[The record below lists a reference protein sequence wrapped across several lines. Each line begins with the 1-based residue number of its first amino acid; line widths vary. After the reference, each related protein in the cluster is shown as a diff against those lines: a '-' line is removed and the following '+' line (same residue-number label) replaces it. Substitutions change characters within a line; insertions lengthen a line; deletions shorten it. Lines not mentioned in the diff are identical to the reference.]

1 MRVQIIE
8 TGEVKDF
15 EDSYALRLIEQGD
28 AILVSG
34 DTPPTPTPEPIDPSQ
49 YAALIQE
56 LQATTADM
64 QTQID
69 GLRADASDDR
79 VFANMYQSIA
89 QAQER
94 QLEYTEEHLQE
105 EIDAMSGADEGGE

>member
-1 MRVQIIE
+1 MMRVQIIA
-8 TGEVKDF
+8 TGEVIDY

-34 DTPPTPTPEPIDPSQ
+34 DTPPTPQPEPIDPSQ
-49 YAALIQE
+49 YSALIQE
-56 LQATTADM
+56 LQGQTADL
-64 QTQID
+64 QSQINA
-69 GLRADASDDR
+69 LSANASDDK

-94 QLEYTEEHLQE
+94 KLEYDEAHLQE
-105 EIDAMSGADEGGE
+105 EIDAIAGEGEA

>member
-1 MRVQIIE
+1 MSMKVQMLD
-8 TGEVKDF
+8 TGDVYEY

-34 DTPPTPTPEPIDPSQ
+34 DTPVTPQPEPIDPSQ
-49 YAALIQE
+49 YSALIQE
-56 LQATTADM
+56 LQVTTTAM
-64 QTQID
+64 QTEID
-69 GLRADASDDR
+69 TLKANASDDK

-94 QLEYTEEHLQE
+94 KLEYDEAILQE
-105 EIDAMSGADEGGE
+105 EIETMAGEGEA

>member
-1 MRVQIIE
+1 
-8 TGEVKDF
+8 
-15 EDSYALRLIEQGD
+15 
-28 AILVSG
+28 
-34 DTPPTPTPEPIDPSQ
+34 
-49 YAALIQE
+49 
-56 LQATTADM
+56 M